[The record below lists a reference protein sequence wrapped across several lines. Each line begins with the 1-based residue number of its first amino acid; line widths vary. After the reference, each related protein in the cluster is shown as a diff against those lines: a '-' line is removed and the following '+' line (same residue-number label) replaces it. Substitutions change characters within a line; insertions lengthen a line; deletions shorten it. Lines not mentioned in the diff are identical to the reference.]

1 MVNNIIGD
9 IMNLSNNAKLLKE
22 FLLRLNNESLED
34 VQKDFVKTFKD
45 LSYNDVLYAEE
56 ELYLEGSVN
65 LERLC
70 DIHSAL
76 FHDEDNNYLANDTK
90 ITDNNPLIILI
101 KENIEPLIEQM
112 NP

>member
-22 FLLRLNNESLED
+22 LLLRLNTENLEE
-34 VQKDFVKTFKD
+34 VQKGFLLKPFKD

-76 FHDEDNNYLANDTK
+76 FHNERNNYLAND
-90 ITDNNPLIILI
+90 I
-101 KENIEPLIEQM
+101 KK
-112 NP
+112 